1 MRAESPGIRRPWRL
15 RSTAAP
21 TTLRTRVA
29 AAFLLLTLLVCGA
42 FAVAAVR
49 IASSIEDRLIDQRL
63 GRTADELIARER
75 QGLEPDLPPSVT
87 LYRGTEIP
95 APLRGKP
102 PGKYTLPQDGQLV
115 SALIRDDLGPVFV
128 LTDRDEDF
136 AKIEAGVYGLLGLAF
151 VCCLGLALFLAQLTA
166 SRIVAPVTALAR
178 AVETGAAPREY
189 PLQDSTD
196 ELGVLSRAFAAKT
209 EAQQRYL
216 DRERWFTGDVS
227 HELRTPLA
235 VMLGAAEVLKARL
248 HGRDDMVE
256 LAERIR
262 RTAADT
268 SERVVAMLLLSR
280 DPASIGAPPTAVL
293 PLLRQEMERCRPL
306 LKGKD
311 VEMTL
316 HAAPD
321 DAGLEVP
328 ARPELAAI
336 ALGNLIRNA
345 CQFTEEGRVDIRL
358 EAGRVVIE
366 DTGIGIPPAVRDR
379 IFDRFMQ
386 VDPAGA
392 GSAGLGL
399 AIVKRV
405 AEHLGWTVSLEA
417 PAHGGTRFALS
428 FGQASTCRAG
438 LDDGPND
445 GHDRRPQ
452 APERDILPT

>member
-1 MRAESPGIRRPWRL
+1 MREP
-15 RSTAAP
+15 RSAAAP
-21 TTLRTRVA
+21 TTLRTRIA

-63 GRTADELIARER
+63 SRTADSLVERER
-75 QGLEPDLPPSVT
+75 QGLPPDLPPSVT
-87 LYRGTEIP
+87 LYRGDAIP
-95 APLRGKP
+95 APLRGQP
-102 PGKYTLPQDGQLV
+102 PGKYALPQDGTSV
-115 SALIRDDLGPVFV
+115 NVLIRDDLGEPFV
-128 LTDRDEDF
+128 LTDRDADF
-136 AKIEAGVYGLLGLAF
+136 AKIQAGVYGLLGLAF
-151 VCCLGLALFLAQLTA
+151 VTCLALALFLAQLTA
-166 SRIVAPVTALAR
+166 SHIVAPVTALAQ
-178 AVETGAAPREY
+178 AVETGAAPRDY
-189 PLQDSTD
+189 PLLDSTD

-235 VMLGAAEVLKARL
+235 VVLGAAEVLKARL
-248 HGRDDMVE
+248 GGRDDLIE

-280 DPASIGAPPTAVL
+280 DPQSIGAPPTALL
-293 PLLRQEMERCRPL
+293 PLLRQEMDRCLPL

-316 HAAPD
+316 HAGPD
-321 DAGLEVP
+321 ATGLEVP

-345 CQFTEEGRVDIRL
+345 CQFTEHGRVDVRL
-358 EAGRVVIE
+358 EIGRVVVE
-366 DTGIGIPPAVRDR
+366 DTGVGIPVAVRDR

-405 AEHLGWTVSLEA
+405 AEHLGWTVSLDM
-417 PAHGGTRFALS
+417 PAHGGTRFVLEFPAGPAAQ
-428 FGQASTCRAG
+428 GQ
-438 LDDGPND
+438 
-445 GHDRRPQ
+445 
-452 APERDILPT
+452 LPV

>member
-1 MRAESPGIRRPWRL
+1 MRDEGDGRRP

-63 GRTADELIARER
+63 SRTADELVARER
-75 QGLEPDLPPSVT
+75 QGLPPDLPPSVT
-87 LYRGTEIP
+87 LYRGAGIP
-95 APLRGKP
+95 APLRGRP
-102 PGKYTLPQDGQLV
+102 PGKYSILQDGV
-115 SALIRDDLGPVFV
+115 EVNVLIRDDLGAPFV
-128 LTDRDEDF
+128 LTDRDDDF

-151 VCCLGLALFLAQLTA
+151 VCCLGLALLLAQLTA

-189 PLQDSTD
+189 PLQESTD

-235 VMLGAAEVLKARL
+235 IMLGAAEVLKARL

-306 LKGKD
+306 LKGKA

-316 HAAPD
+316 HAAPA

-428 FGQASTCRAG
+428 FG
-438 LDDGPND
+438 P
-445 GHDRRPQ
+445 GHSSH
-452 APERDILPT
+452 LK

>member
-1 MRAESPGIRRPWRL
+1 MRDEDGAREQP
-15 RSTAAP
+15 RSIAAP

-49 IASSIEDRLIDQRL
+49 IASSIEDRLVDQRL
-63 GRTADELIARER
+63 GRSADELVASVK
-75 QGLEPDLPPSVT
+75 QGREPDLPPSVT
-87 LYRGTEIP
+87 LYRGADIP
-95 APLRGKP
+95 AALRGQP
-102 PGKYTLPQDGQLV
+102 PGRYSLKEGDLV
-115 SALIRDDLGPVFV
+115 ESALVREDVTGRFV
-128 LTDRDEDF
+128 LVDRDEDF
-136 AKIEAGVYGLLGLAF
+136 ARIEAGVYGLLGLAF
-151 VCCLGLALFLAQLTA
+151 VCCLGLALLLAQLTA
-166 SRIVAPVTALAR
+166 SRIVAPVTALAH

-280 DPASIGAPPTAVL
+280 DPASIGAPPTALL

-306 LKGKD
+306 LKGKN
-311 VEMTL
+311 VEMVL
-316 HAAPD
+316 HAAPA

-345 CQFTEEGRVDIRL
+345 CQFTDQGRVDIRL
-358 EAGRVVIE
+358 ESGRVVIE

-417 PAHGGTRFALS
+417 PTHGGTRFVLA
-428 FGQASTCRAG
+428 F
-438 LDDGPND
+438 
-445 GHDRRPQ
+445 RP
-452 APERDILPT
+452 E

>member
-1 MRAESPGIRRPWRL
+1 MRDEPRHGLGDPRDTPRDTPRGAGR
-15 RSTAAP
+15 TKAAP

-49 IASSIEDRLIDQRL
+49 IASSIEDRLVDQRL
-63 GRTADELIARER
+63 DRTADELIAREK
-75 QGLEPDLPPSVT
+75 QGLEADLPPSVT
-87 LYRGTEIP
+87 LYKGDAIP
-95 APLRGKP
+95 PALRGKP
-102 PGKYTLPQDGQLV
+102 PGKYTLPQEDATFTALV
-115 SALIRDDLGPVFV
+115 RDDLGTIFV

-178 AVETGAAPREY
+178 AVETDAAPREY
-189 PLQDSTD
+189 PLLDSTD

-235 VMLGAAEVLKARL
+235 VMLGAAEILKARL

-280 DPASIGAPPTAVL
+280 DPASIGAPPTALL

-306 LKGKD
+306 LKGKA

-316 HAAPD
+316 HPPT
-321 DAGLEVP
+321 P
-328 ARPELAAI
+328 AWKCPRGPSSRPSRWA
-336 ALGNLIRNA
+336 
-345 CQFTEEGRVDIRL
+345 T
-358 EAGRVVIE
+358 
-366 DTGIGIPPAVRDR
+366 
-379 IFDRFMQ
+379 
-386 VDPAGA
+386 
-392 GSAGLGL
+392 
-399 AIVKRV
+399 
-405 AEHLGWTVSLEA
+405 
-417 PAHGGTRFALS
+417 
-428 FGQASTCRAG
+428 
-438 LDDGPND
+438 
-445 GHDRRPQ
+445 
-452 APERDILPT
+452 